1 MQKVVHRVVEKRKMV
16 MAERRTGVHHLSERG
31 LAALGTGGRE
41 DSDLVMVVMIKI
53 LVVMMVRIVTMGMM
67 VMMVTMVTMV
77 MMVMMVMMV
86 IPVLLR
92 ATGGERSK
100 ARHEE
105 VKPVENDFTGLFK
118 GLPGSS
124 NHMN

>member
-1 MQKVVHRVVEKRKMV
+1 
-16 MAERRTGVHHLSERG
+16 MA
-31 LAALGTGGRE
+31 
-41 DSDLVMVVMIKI
+41 MVV
-53 LVVMMVRIVTMGMM
+53 MM
-67 VMMVTMVTMV
+67 VMMVMVMVVMVTMV
-77 MMVMMVMMV
+77 MMVVMVTMVMMV